1 MGKCES
7 GSTAMKERRLGSV
20 VLSMLDC
27 IVSEIVLEKSGVGEI
42 LEGLIKAA
50 APEREGKA

>member
-1 MGKCES
+1 
-7 GSTAMKERRLGSV
+7 MKERRLGSV

-27 IVSEIVLEKSGVGEI
+27 VVSEVVLEKSGVGEI